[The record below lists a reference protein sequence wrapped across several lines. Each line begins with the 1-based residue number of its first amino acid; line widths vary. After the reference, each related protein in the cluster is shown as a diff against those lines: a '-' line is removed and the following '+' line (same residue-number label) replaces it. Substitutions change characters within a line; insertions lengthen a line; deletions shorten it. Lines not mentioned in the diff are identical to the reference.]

1 MRIRW
6 RLALYAATVTTLA
19 LLGFSILLL
28 LLGNASAGNDQE
40 RALADA
46 ADAAVA
52 EFGALDYEQLRNS
65 VSPFLVDSPESLE
78 AFIVAADETGDVA
91 YTTGTVEGGTP
102 RIPAA
107 VILETLDTGSSV
119 VVSDMGSVEMR
130 MVARPWPAS
139 WGGEGVLVAVQ
150 PTEVTREQ
158 IRTLNAVLWIAGL
171 ITLVAT
177 TIVGWLVSGR
187 AVRPLAD
194 LAETTDE
201 IGATG
206 DLSRRLPAVR
216 AKDEVGRLTSSFNQ
230 MLASLDEARRRLAA
244 SLDAQRQFVADAS
257 HELRSPLT
265 TIRSNA
271 GFLTDRPDAADADRR
286 EAIADI
292 AAEAE
297 RMSIL
302 VDDLLM
308 LARGDEGLEIAR
320 RPVDLALMAAEVGR
334 RATRLGIEVDVA
346 QDGSVAV
353 IGDEPSLD
361 RLMWILVDNARKHGA
376 QPIRLEIL
384 ASPTRAA
391 IRVID
396 SGGGFP
402 EGSADKVFDRF
413 YRADPA
419 RSPAGTGLGLAIA
432 RWIAEAHG
440 GTVSAENRSSGGGVV
455 TVDLPR
461 A

>member
-6 RLALYAATVTTLA
+6 RLALYAATVTMLG

-28 LLGNASAGNDQE
+28 LLGNASAGDDQE
-40 RALADA
+40 RALTE
-46 ADAAVA
+46 AVESA
-52 EFGALDYEQLRNS
+52 VEEFGALDLGRLRTS
-65 VSPFLVDSPESLE
+65 VSPFLVDSPDSME
-78 AFIVAADETGDVA
+78 AFIVVADEGGAVVYA
-91 YTTGTVEGGTP
+91 TGTVDGESP
-102 RIPAA
+102 QVPAA
-107 VILETLDTGSSV
+107 VVLETLNAGASV
-119 VVSDMGSVEMR
+119 AVAPMGGEEMR
-130 MVARPWPAS
+130 MVARPWPAA
-139 WGGEGVLVAVQ
+139 WDGDGVLIAVQ

-187 AVRPLAD
+187 AVRPLAE

-206 DLSRRLPAVR
+206 DLSRRLPAVK
-216 AKDEVGRLTSSFNQ
+216 AKDEVGRLTTSFNG
-230 MLASLDEARRRLAA
+230 MLAGLEEARQRLAA

-271 GFLTDRPDAADADRR
+271 GFLTDRPDADDADRR

-308 LARGDEGLEIAR
+308 LARGDEGLELAQ
-320 RPVDLALMAAEVGR
+320 RPVDLALVATEVGR
-334 RATRLGIEVDVA
+334 RADRLGLDVEIA
-346 QDGSVAV
+346 QEGSVTV

-384 ASPTRAA
+384 TSPTRAA

-396 SGGGFP
+396 SGAGFP
-402 EGSADKVFDRF
+402 DGSADKVFDRF

-440 GTVSAENRSSGGGVV
+440 GTIRAENRTAGGGVV